1 MSFFSWL
8 RTRSNRAPRTQ
19 QRPTA
24 RRFRPQLEALE
35 DRWVPSYGPAST
47 YAAAAPYAIATA
59 DLNGDG
65 KLDLITAGTQTVITA
80 GSQTV
85 TQTVSTSKGSH
96 STGTTGTSTAI
107 SSITPL
113 NSDVGTPI
121 TFTATVTA
129 LKGKTAPG
137 AGSVAFYNGG
147 LGGTLL
153 ATATSE
159 TTNGTTATFSVT
171 TSSIAAGNYRNIQAF
186 YTPSTNFGSSNSAVF
201 GSTLEIT
208 STIPVLQVLLGNG
221 DGTFAAAQ
229 TYPVQNGGWSVAVG
243 DFNGDGK
250 LDLVTGNGTG
260 LSVLLGNGDGTF
272 QQAKNYTF
280 PNGTYLTACDVNGDG
295 KLDLVTGVS
304 YPEAVVV
311 LLGNGDGTF
320 RAGPTYTGSGAAVA
334 VGDFNADGKLD
345 VVTRTVLNPAT
356 GWSVL
361 NLLPGNGDGSFGTA
375 QFIFGSYD
383 GAYAVAIEGVTVG
396 DFNGDGTPDL
406 AVVDRY
412 VGYQSTAE
420 DYDFGYVLLGGSG
433 GLGGGYAGGGG
444 FLGLFDTSGHK
455 IVGLAAA
462 DVNGD
467 GKLDLIAMNA
477 NGMVDILSG
486 NGDGT
491 FVPGDHSYQESSPQN
506 GNFVVG
512 DFNGDGFAD
521 LAVLQSGDVQVHLWS
536 SKTQW

>member
-1 MSFFSWL
+1 MSFFSRM
-8 RTRSNRAPRTQ
+8 RTQKSHSAPQAQ
-19 QRPTA
+19 QRPVA
-24 RRFRPQLEALE
+24 RRFRPKVEALE
-35 DRWVPSYGPAST
+35 DRCLPSYGLATT
-47 YAAAAPYAIATA
+47 YAVAAPYAIATA

-65 KLDLITAGTQTVITA
+65 RPDLITAGTQTVTH
-80 GSQTV
+80 
-85 TQTVSTSKGSH
+85 TVSAKKGSH
-96 STGTTGTSTAI
+96 ST
-107 SSITPL
+107 
-113 NSDVGTPI
+113 
-121 TFTATVTA
+121 
-129 LKGKTAPG
+129 
-137 AGSVAFYNGG
+137 
-147 LGGTLL
+147 
-153 ATATSE
+153 
-159 TTNGTTATFSVT
+159 VT
-171 TSSIAAGNYRNIQAF
+171 T
-186 YTPSTNFGSSNSAVF
+186 V
-201 GSTLEIT
+201 
-208 STIPVLQVLLGNG
+208 PVLQVLLGNPNSNG
-221 DGTFAAAQ
+221 AFAAAQ

-243 DFNGDGK
+243 DFNDDHK

-280 PNGTYLTACDVNGDG
+280 PNGTYLAACDVNGDG

-320 RAGPTYTGSGAAVA
+320 QAGPTYTGSGAAVA
-334 VGDFNADGKLD
+334 VGDFNGDGKLD
-345 VVTRTVLNPAT
+345 VIARTFLNSYT

-361 NLLPGNGDGSFGTA
+361 NLLLGNGDGTFGAA
-375 QFIFGSYD
+375 QTIFGSYD

-420 DYDFGYVLLGGSG
+420 VYDLGYVLLGGSG
-433 GLGGGYAGGGG
+433 GLGSGYAGGGG

-477 NGMVDILSG
+477 NGWVDILSG

-491 FVPGDHSYQESSPQN
+491 FMPGDHSYEESWQN
-506 GNFVVG
+506 GTFVVG
-512 DFNGDGFAD
+512 DFNGDGFPD
-521 LAVLQSGDVQVHLWS
+521 LAVLQGNSVQVRLWN